1 MVLRT
6 FGKNKNMP
14 EKQKLHEVF
23 FLAIWTSQRN
33 QKFDGKKP
41 LTLFGCFEAV
51 EQRHRAQ
58 SQGSMDPSLLSSGGV
73 WKPDG
78 FPGTHEAMGTFLM
91 SPEKKK
97 TKHFKQRRPSNDGHP
112 IFCWAFF

>member
-1 MVLRT
+1 
-6 FGKNKNMP
+6 MP

-73 WKPDG
+73 WKPDAFRLPRG
-78 FPGTHEAMGTFLM
+78 HGHLFNEPG
-91 SPEKKK
+91 EKNKNK
-97 TKHFKQRRPSNDGHP
+97 TL
-112 IFCWAFF
+112 